1 MAERKTICVPGCDN
15 CTRYSKSYQ
24 NSNHLNILELNEY
37 EILEAFELLKIKM
50 KYYSPFELTYYPIT
64 GKSKG
69 ILLSKNWF
77 HEDQLITI
85 VPGGIYLLSAPIMT
99 APGFNPLANRIQEDD
114 NSILS
119 AEDLSTKL
127 FCKSH
132 SVWYPNRPDENIKE
146 RTWMDFWDQD
156 YEDKLIKKIE
166 QGLEKW
172 ESEFWEFAI
181 DIKDEKHGQL

>member
-99 APGFNPLANRIQEDD
+99 APGFDPLANRIQEDD

-181 DIKDEKHGQL
+181 DIKDEKHGEL